1 MKNINIKNMT
11 EDNNMAVRS
20 GAAVK
25 IIAAA
30 AAALMLIGVPAALRL
45 ADKTDRQTETAPLAA
60 QNAAAD
66 TAADKEEET
75 VPAVFEK
82 STADAAVA
90 EASAESG
97 ETAGKVT
104 KKSKSKSKSKKKKA
118 NKTEQKAETAAQ
130 EIKLPETVIPTD
142 NSPKYPQPAAPAD
155 PAVIAAPAV
164 IAQPETVQT
173 AQTVNTDTFVDKMLT
188 MNSAQLR
195 ALSNNEYEVVSSAH
209 TQSAQ
214 FGIKCSSFPDYVF
227 VPEQYNEF
235 CDLYSESA
243 DSVIVPVTY
252 PDGTSFNMSL
262 GNNIKQLELY
272 GNAQIGN
279 GAYVGMTYNDLA
291 YVLGQNLYIEGIPT
305 SLDMAAA
312 AKIEGRTW
320 LLHFSLTE
328 AQQQEVISRIR
339 ANDVITTFADGT
351 QLTEQFGSADISDI
365 NPVCDLAV
373 LVLDR

>member
-60 QNAAAD
+60 QNAVAD

-75 VPAVFEK
+75 APAVYEK

-104 KKSKSKSKSKKKKA
+104 KKSKSKKKKA

-142 NSPKYPQPAAPAD
+142 NSPKYPQPA
-155 PAVIAAPAV
+155 V
-164 IAQPETVQT
+164 IAQPETV
-173 AQTVNTDTFVDKMLT
+173 QTVNTDTFVDKMLT

-291 YVLGQNLYIEGIPT
+291 YVLEQNLYIEGIPT

-339 ANDVITTFADGT
+339 ANDVITTFEDGT